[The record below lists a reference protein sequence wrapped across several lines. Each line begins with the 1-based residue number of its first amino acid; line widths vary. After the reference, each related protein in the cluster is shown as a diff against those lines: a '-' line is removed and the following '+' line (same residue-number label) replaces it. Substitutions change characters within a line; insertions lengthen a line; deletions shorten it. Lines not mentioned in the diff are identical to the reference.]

1 MRTRTKIN
9 GLLGLAFTM
18 LSGTAMAT
26 CEFAPGFDTVNR
38 SVALIGSNIT
48 VGRDVPLGTILFK
61 QIFTASDTLSQIR
74 CVPGSYPRLRDRTL
88 SSTPLPP
95 SSWSGQYEG
104 KVYETGVPG
113 IGVYLW
119 SEGDAAPNNA
129 TSPNCGNGT
138 AVCVEKPQLG
148 FDLLFIKT
156 GDVSPGTIQGASLP
170 SLKLEW
176 SSLGTTLDLQN
187 VNFIGSM
194 NVVSRTCV
202 TPDVNVPLGTRSVNE
217 FAGVGTGTPWQ
228 SFQISLNNC
237 PAFHGTFP
245 GSPSS
250 PIFDAVTDTPTEQGR
265 ASNILR
271 FRLDSTDGV
280 IDAAQGIISLTPAPS
295 GTLPAATGIG
305 IQIGTGDAVPVPVPL
320 ATLRPSGV
328 VTTTTEGASYAI
340 PLKARYIQ
348 TAATMTPGPANGAV
362 VFTID
367 YQ

>member
-18 LSGTAMAT
+18 LSGTVMAT
-26 CEFAPGFDTVNR
+26 CEFIDGRNTVNR
-38 SVALIGSNIT
+38 TVALIGSNIT
-48 VGRDVPLGTILFK
+48 VGRDVPVGTILFK
-61 QIFTASDTLSQIR
+61 QTFTAAGLSRIS
-74 CVPGSYPRLRDRTL
+74 CVPGLYDRLRNRTL
-88 SSTPLPP
+88 SSTPLPL
-95 SSWSGQYEG
+95 SSWSGQYAG
-104 KVYETGVPG
+104 KVYQTGVTG

-119 SEGDAAPNNA
+119 SEGDAAPNSA
-129 TSPNCGNGT
+129 TSQNCGNGT
-138 AVCVEKPQLG
+138 GFCTENPQLG

-156 GDVSPGTIQGASLP
+156 GDVSPGTIQGSSLP
-170 SLKLEW
+170 SLKQEW
-176 SSLGTTLDLQN
+176 SSQGTTLDLQN

-217 FAGVGTGTPWQ
+217 FAGIGTGTPWQ

-250 PIFDAVTDTPTEQGR
+250 PIFDANGDTSTEQGR
-265 ASNILR
+265 ASNVLG
-271 FRLDSTDGV
+271 FRLDPVDSV
-280 IDAAQGIISLTPAPS
+280 IDPAEGIIGLTPAPS

-320 ATLRPSGV
+320 STIRPSGV
-328 VTTTTEGASYAI
+328 VTTTTEGASYVI

-362 VFTID
+362 QFIID